1 MKRPAVG
8 RHKQTNMETITLNF
22 KNVEGF
28 TDDEFYRF
36 CQDNPELKLERTAHG
51 QIIIMPNTG
60 GKTGRLNARI
70 NYYLTGWNL
79 GKDLGETFDS
89 STTFHLPN
97 GADRSPDAAW
107 VEKSRWDALTE
118 QQKAKF
124 PPLCPDFVIELRS
137 ESGSVKELQKKVTE
151 QWLGNGCQLAWL
163 IDPKEEKTY
172 VYRAGHE
179 VEELDGFD
187 RELSGEEM
195 LPGFVLNLRELR

>member
-1 MKRPAVG
+1 
-8 RHKQTNMETITLNF
+8 METITLNF

-60 GKTGRLNARI
+60 GKTGIRNSEINFQLKNWNRI
-70 NYYLTGWNL
+70 Q
-79 GKDLGETFDS
+79 KRGEVFDS
-89 STTFHLPN
+89 STTFHLPS

-107 VEKSRWDALTE
+107 VAKPRWDALTE

-137 ESGSVKELQKKVTE
+137 ESDSVNELQKKVTE
-151 QWLGNGCQLAWL
+151 QWMGNGCQLAWL

-172 VYRAGHE
+172 VYRAGAE
-179 VEELDGFD
+179 VEELKGFD
-187 RELSGEEM
+187 RELSGGET